1 LSPSALA
8 SFPPFPLA
16 LATPPRLGKFLSTIL
31 LLNGLLTK
39 SSGYVKP
46 STPAE
51 FTGAASAMNAAG
63 FVAGVGAFAA
73 FFL

>member
-1 LSPSALA
+1 MIIPQ
-8 SFPPFPLA
+8 
-16 LATPPRLGKFLSTIL
+16 R
-31 LLNGLLTK
+31 LLT
-39 SSGYVKP
+39 SHSGYVKP

-51 FTGAASAMNAAG
+51 FTGAASALNAAG

>member
-1 LSPSALA
+1 MP
-8 SFPPFPLA
+8 
-16 LATPPRLGKFLSTIL
+16 
-31 LLNGLLTK
+31 TK
-39 SSGYVKP
+39 TGGYVKP

-51 FTGAASAMNAAG
+51 FTGAASALNVGG